1 MPNSERMP
9 NRKIVRLVSGLTVM
23 ALWAVDCRDSVDPE
37 RHGPGGPAFA
47 TAGGTAITLDQ
58 QNSALGPD
66 GMAILKG
73 FNPTN
78 PHTGDAII
86 ATFFWVGSTNIITS
100 VTDHLANGA
109 RTPVGNN
116 YQFVDFVTAGGISMA
131 TFVATNVQNFP
142 DPNTAP
148 DQSDILVVQANLSE
162 AVPDGG
168 LIISAY
174 TGVDPVSPRAL
185 GAVSHA
191 SGSGS
196 ATTTASPGSIPVGA
210 GALAYGVTMS
220 NGVVGLETP
229 PAPFQ
234 RIATPSNTVIKADG
248 EFAVL
253 TSGGT
258 VNPQWVW
265 HFEQSSNAP
274 NTWLATALALNPP
287 PPAPPPAT
295 QLAFIFQPSNATAGS
310 PISPPVQVAAQDATG
325 TTVASFNGT
334 IAVALGANPGSGTL
348 SGTTSVTAQSGV
360 ATFSDLSIDKVGSG
374 YTLVATATAAAL
386 TGATSAPFDITA
398 PPSAAPNDF
407 MTGGGKLGGGRDF
420 ATFGF
425 EARSTGRKVKLV
437 QHCLRGANPASPT
450 CRDGR
455 FTFDGTIAAG
465 SYAAVSGQP
474 TCRTWTGSGTRT
486 NKDRPSASGTF
497 AFTVNLACDNGEP
510 GHGADFVDITIGDF
524 HGSGSLSGGNVQLHK
539 GR

>member
-1 MPNSERMP
+1 MDKRITPVSSP
-9 NRKIVRLVSGLTVM
+9 ALVAA
-23 ALWAVDCRDSVDPE
+23 ALLLASCMSPVSPE
-37 RHGPGGPAFA
+37 RTTLGPPRFA
-47 TAGGTAITLDQ
+47 LGAPGAPGLDLDQ
-58 QNSALGPD
+58 WNGSLSENSSNPASCD
-66 GMAILKG
+66 GTNPCLIKG

-229 PAPFQ
+229 P
-234 RIATPSNTVIKADG
+234 
-248 EFAVL
+248 
-253 TSGGT
+253 
-258 VNPQWVW
+258 
-265 HFEQSSNAP
+265 
-274 NTWLATALALNPP
+274 
-287 PPAPPPAT
+287 
-295 QLAFIFQPSNATAGS
+295 
-310 PISPPVQVAAQDATG
+310 
-325 TTVASFNGT
+325 
-334 IAVALGANPGSGTL
+334 
-348 SGTTSVTAQSGV
+348 
-360 ATFSDLSIDKVGSG
+360 
-374 YTLVATATAAAL
+374 
-386 TGATSAPFDITA
+386 
-398 PPSAAPNDF
+398 
-407 MTGGGKLGGGRDF
+407 
-420 ATFGF
+420 
-425 EARSTGRKVKLV
+425 
-437 QHCLRGANPASPT
+437 
-450 CRDGR
+450 
-455 FTFDGTIAAG
+455 
-465 SYAAVSGQP
+465 
-474 TCRTWTGSGTRT
+474 
-486 NKDRPSASGTF
+486 
-497 AFTVNLACDNGEP
+497 
-510 GHGADFVDITIGDF
+510 
-524 HGSGSLSGGNVQLHK
+524 
-539 GR
+539 